1 VNRRSRQNKYPAK
14 TQHTKASSRL
24 PFFST
29 GAGAINQQML
39 LPLSDPTFTVV
50 QSFEAVGSTTSSTTN
65 PTFTAGYVTLAAF
78 DQDASFKALF
88 DQYRIEM
95 VEYTFVPQ
103 TSEGYSGTNSGL
115 FTVVIDYDDATAL
128 SSVASAL
135 DYPNQ
140 QTVRGLDPVKVVWKP
155 KIAMAAYNGAF
166 TGYANAGNQWLDI
179 ASDTIQHYGV
189 KTAWTVTGAA
199 YSYNIIARAL
209 LQFRRVR

>member
-1 VNRRSRQNKYPAK
+1 VNRRSRQNKHPAK
-14 TQHTKASSRL
+14 TQLTKLSTRL

-29 GAGAINQQML
+29 GAGALNQQML
-39 LPLSDPTFTVV
+39 LPLSDPIFSVV
-50 QSFEAVGSTTSSTTN
+50 QSFEAIASQTSSTSV

-88 DQYRIEM
+88 DQYRIEV
-95 VEYTFVPQ
+95 VEYTFLPQ
-103 TSEGYSGTNSGL
+103 TSQGYSGTNSGL

-128 SSVASAL
+128 TSTASAL

-140 QTVRGLDPVKVVWKP
+140 QTVRGLDPVRVVWKP
-155 KIAMAAYNGAF
+155 KVALAAYNGAF

-179 ASDTIQHYGV
+179 ASDTIQHYGI

-199 YSYNIIARAL
+199 YSYNIVARAF